1 MLAKN
6 LVKQNTLLRASQKS
20 FWGSSS
26 SASSEGIS
34 NAPPVRI
41 AVTGAAG
48 NIAYSILYRIAAGE
62 FLGKSQ
68 RVILHLVD
76 LPFAAEKLKG
86 VQAELHDCAF
96 PLLDEVVCCTDSVTG
111 FTDVDYAF
119 MVGAKPRGPGME
131 RADLLKDNGQ
141 IFVEVGKA
149 MSDHAKRDCKTI
161 VVGNPANT
169 NCLILQHHAKGI
181 PTENFTAMTRLDHN
195 RALTQLAL
203 QTGSKVTD
211 IEKLCIWGN
220 HSPTMYPDVRNCNI
234 AGKPA
239 LSLIDEDWKIK
250 EFTPRVQKRGAEI
263 IDLRGASSAASAGS
277 ASIDHM
283 RDWVK
288 GSDEWQSMGFL
299 TDGSQYGVPEGLI
312 FSFPVTTSNG
322 NFKLVEG
329 LNMDDELTV
338 ASIEKT
344 TNELLEERAA
354 VEHLL

>member
-1 MLAKN
+1 
-6 LVKQNTLLRASQKS
+6 
-20 FWGSSS
+20 
-26 SASSEGIS
+26 
-34 NAPPVRI
+34 
-41 AVTGAAG
+41 
-48 NIAYSILYRIAAGE
+48 
-62 FLGKSQ
+62 
-68 RVILHLVD
+68 
-76 LPFAAEKLKG
+76 
-86 VQAELHDCAF
+86 
-96 PLLDEVVCCTDSVTG
+96 
-111 FTDVDYAF
+111 
-119 MVGAKPRGPGME
+119 
-131 RADLLKDNGQ
+131 
-141 IFVEVGKA
+141 
-149 MSDHAKRDCKTI
+149 
-161 VVGNPANT
+161 
-169 NCLILQHHAKGI
+169 
-181 PTENFTAMTRLDHN
+181 MTRLDHN

-239 LSLIDEDWKIK
+239 LSLIEEDWKIN

-288 GSDEWQSMGFL
+288 GSDEWQSMGIL

-329 LNMDDELTV
+329 LNMDDELTQ
-338 ASIEKT
+338 ASIKKT
-344 TNELLEERAA
+344 TDELLGER
-354 VEHLL
+354 